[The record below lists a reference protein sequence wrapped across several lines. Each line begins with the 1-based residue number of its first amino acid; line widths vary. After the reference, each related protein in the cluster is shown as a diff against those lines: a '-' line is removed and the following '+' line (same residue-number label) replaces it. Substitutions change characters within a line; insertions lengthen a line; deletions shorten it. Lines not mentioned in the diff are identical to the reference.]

1 MVDAGEVHFLKSPD
15 LLESAC
21 QRAFNL
27 WSYEGEDDIVI
38 LACRVLFS
46 IAGIQAFEQGNKRT
60 GFTAAL
66 TFLRNNGFEFSGP
79 DYVQF
84 AEDLVAVVERRTTEQ
99 QFATLMA
106 PFVSDP
112 DEVS

>member
-15 LLESAC
+15 LLEGAC

-27 WSYEGEDDIVI
+27 WSYEHEDDMVV

-46 IAGIQAFEQGNKRT
+46 IAGTQVFEQGNKRT

-79 DYVQF
+79 DYTQF
-84 AEDLVAVVERRTTEQ
+84 AEDMVAVIEHRMTEQ
-99 QFATLMA
+99 QFTELMA
-106 PFVSDP
+106 PNVRDP
-112 DEVS
+112 E